1 MAAYFKRYKKFGS
14 AFRQCKRLIHQ
25 RFPPTLSPRE
35 FEISIYPRMT
45 RRMPIRALAWIAF
58 LALAASV
65 SLADNAAPLERCAF
79 IGRKDFSDFAKKP
92 GTNAE

>member
-1 MAAYFKRYKKFGS
+1 
-14 AFRQCKRLIHQ
+14 
-25 RFPPTLSPRE
+25 
-35 FEISIYPRMT
+35 MT